1 MLKTTVRTNTYKTK
15 TQIRQTSKSSKNSG
29 STKNAFTTFGR
40 YTKKYSKVAL
50 KNILLSKAF
59 STGVKVSVIG
69 MVLFTALYGAY
80 AFIGTT
86 VSKDVIVSKSEII
99 SRVAKL
105 TNLPQTAPDA
115 VVRVEDPEAL
125 KKQNQFYD
133 TVKEGDYILVYPQLA
148 VIYDLRNN
156 IIIGLKHSR

>member
-1 MLKTTVRTNTYKTK
+1 MMKTNVQKNSYKTK
-15 TQIRQTSKSSKNSG
+15 NKNRLVSRSTPSKNVFAIFG
-29 STKNAFTTFGR
+29 RSTKR
-40 YTKKYSKVAL
+40 YSKVAL
-50 KNILLSKAF
+50 KSMLLSKAF
-59 STGVKVSVIG
+59 STTIKLSVIG
-69 MVLFTALYGAY
+69 MVAFTALYGAY

-105 TNLPQTAPDA
+105 TALPVGKPEA
-115 VVRVEDPEAL
+115 VVRVQDPEIL

-133 TVKEGDYILVYPQLA
+133 NVKEGDYILVYKELA

-156 IIIGLKHSR
+156 VIVGLKHSR